1 MIGKTPSAQGRG
13 NFAGYFFNVHNFFHQ
28 WHGEG
33 DDMYFIDGVRS
44 LPGAGIRRLRR
55 GEA

>member
-13 NFAGYFFNVHNFFHQ
+13 SFAGYFLNVHNFFHQ

-33 DDMYFIDGVRS
+33 DDMYLIDGVRS